1 MPTKYYAYNV
11 NVQTTCDDLSPQDG
25 DHDMIDTAPGSATS
39 HNSNVSGLTS
49 YTLLRC
55 YKDDVSGDT
64 PLTGSQTYNISV
76 DVTVL
81 TKCDIR
87 FRIAAVDTTGC
98 ARTYSG
104 YQEYLVATGTG
115 IKTFSLTLNFGAG
128 DEHLELQ
135 MEGRQESGAHGTREV
150 TISVDDNDTWVEA
163 PWPVAGTTSKPRA
176 ILHG

>member
-1 MPTKYYAYNV
+1 
-11 NVQTTCDDLSPQDG
+11 
-25 DHDMIDTAPGSATS
+25 
-39 HNSNVSGLTS
+39 LTS

-55 YKDDVSGDT
+55 YKDDVSGDS
-64 PLTGSQTYNISV
+64 PITGSETYNISV

-104 YQEYLVATGTG
+104 YQEFLAITGAS

-163 PWPVAGTTSKPRA
+163 PWPAAAAVVKHETIR
-176 ILHG
+176 HG